1 MGDVTSR
8 RIVHPGLGAKKT
20 TLNLSVSKPGSEFA
34 QHVHDYSD
42 DTILVLEG
50 EVNLRQGDSLHLF
63 KAGESAFVPTGQI
76 HGTVTAGKSEA
87 TMISFQNPPDLILY
101 TGARDSKRP
110 GAAAPKGDITPGAVK
125 YVNFQNKNG
134 AFTGP
139 EIGSNRA
146 SGAHRKLKHNEKFK
160 TTVATEP
167 LQKKIVS
174 LEYDNMAAVYFTT
187 SGAESNESAFKFAR
201 YHWKR
206 LGKPDKVKII
216 SRRYGYHGVT
226 MAAMSA
232 TSLPNYQKMFGPM
245 VPGFLQVSPPYPYRW
260 PGNGDAGIGAAD
272 AVEEAILAEG
282 ADTVAAIIAEPV
294 IGSGGVI
301 VPPPTYFPRLREICD
316 RHGVLLIADEVITGF
331 GRTGQWFG
339 LGHWGVQPDLMSF
352 AKGVT
357 SGYLPLGGVI
367 ISKAMHKVL
376 QDAPAEEKFMHAATY
391 SGHPVCCA
399 VGLANIDIIEQE
411 GMVERARVQGDRFRA
426 GLETLLTLPN
436 VGEVRGIGM
445 LAAIE
450 LVEEKGSKSPAKGLG
465 ARVVAEAANRG
476 LILRLRAAADGPPA
490 SGDTLCLAPPLPT
503 PEATLDRIVQIV
515 GDSIQA
521 VT

>member
-1 MGDVTSR
+1 MNDLMPADERLVAIDQR
-8 RIVHPGLGAKKT
+8 HLIHPLHFAKDHADPKLFVSGNGSMLRT
-20 TLNLSVSKPGSEFA
+20 ADGREYIDALSS
-34 QHVHDYSD
+34 
-42 DTILVLEG
+42 LWN
-50 EVNLRQGDSLHLF
+50 VNIG
-63 KAGESAFVPTGQI
+63 
-76 HGTVTAGKSEA
+76 HGRKE
-87 TMISFQNPPDLILY
+87 L
-101 TGARDSKRP
+101 
-110 GAAAPKGDITPGAVK
+110 AAAAATQMEKLAYSSAYSG
-125 YVNFQNKNG
+125 
-134 AFTGP
+134 FTNEP
-139 EIGSNRA
+139 AIRLAE
-146 SGAHRKLKHNEKFK
+146 KL
-160 TTVATEP
+160 
-167 LQKKIVS
+167 VS
-174 LEYDNMAAVYFTT
+174 LAYDNMAAVYFTT

-206 LGKPDKVKII
+206 MGKPDKVKII

-232 TSLPNYQKMFGPM
+232 TSLPNYQKMFGPL
-245 VPGFLQVSPPYPYRW
+245 VPEFLQVAPPYPYRW

-301 VPPPTYFPRLREICD
+301 VPPPSYFPRLREICD

-331 GRTGQWFG
+331 GRTGRWFG
-339 LGHWGVQPDLMSF
+339 LGHWNIQPDLMSF

-367 ISKAMHKVL
+367 VSRHIHEVL
-376 QDAPAEEKFMHAATY
+376 LDAPPDEKFMHAATY
-391 SGHPVCCA
+391 SGHPACCA
-399 VGLANIDIIEQE
+399 VGLANIEIIEQE
-411 GMVERARVQGDRFRA
+411 GMVDRARVQGDRFRA
-426 GLETLLTLPN
+426 GLETLLSLPN

-450 LVEEKGSKSPAKGLG
+450 LVEDKGSKTPAKGLG
-465 ARVVAEAANRG
+465 PRVVAEAARRG

-490 SGDTLCLAPPLPT
+490 SGDTLCFAPPLPT
-503 PEATLDRIVQIV
+503 PEATLDRIVQIA
-515 GDSIQA
+515 GDAIQA